1 MATRLFP
8 TPEAAMME
16 GYPPGGCRVLAVA
29 VDGKDGFVVLDT
41 GPAGRRYL
49 YGGTVERVEGGWRPG
64 IDGNGGAVGWTHTGP
79 EEDVGVVAVWDE
91 APAGADM
98 VRVAWRGKVHEAL
111 DRAGIELNYNTVPFD
126 PRKPF
131 DPSGIRIGTPAATSR
146 GMGSAD
152 MVRVAWRGRVHEA
165 PVTDGV
171 FLLTWFREPCPED
184 RDWPTVI
191 AFRVGGRWPEREN

>member
-79 EEDVGVVAVWDE
+79 EDDIGVVAVWDE
-91 APAGADM
+91 APAG
-98 VRVAWRGKVHEAL
+98 
-111 DRAGIELNYNTVPFD
+111 
-126 PRKPF
+126 
-131 DPSGIRIGTPAATSR
+131 
-146 GMGSAD
+146 AD